1 MDLFQLTYFIE
12 VAHKKS
18 FTKASK
24 ALHISQPSISKGI
37 KALEDHWNVR
47 LFDRKGKNIE
57 LTEMGAYLLP
67 KIEELMKNFT
77 RINEEIESP
86 QLLNAGKLTIGV
98 PPMIASSFISPFIS
112 HFIKA
117 YPNIQLELAEVGS
130 QDIVSAIDEGL
141 IQAGFV
147 ALPITT
153 EMPYD
158 FFIFKQEPLEV
169 VLWPGHPLAQ
179 RTALTLE
186 EIKEEPLVYYAKS
199 FTLHTYIRAFYQEI
213 MAHPKTVCES
223 SNWDLMVAMV
233 HSHLGIAL
241 LPKSICAR
249 IPAEKAVHIPLIEP
263 TIHWTLAMI
272 WKSKG
277 FLSHPARTW
286 VQSFKNYFKDTQTSS
301 RV

>member
-98 PPMIASSFISPFIS
+98 PPMIASSFMSFIIQR
-112 HFIKA
+112 FA
-117 YPNIQLELAEVGS
+117 LVNID
-130 QDIVSAIDEGL
+130 DI
-141 IQAGFV
+141 
-147 ALPITT
+147 
-153 EMPYD
+153 Y
-158 FFIFKQEPLEV
+158 K
-169 VLWPGHPLAQ
+169 
-179 RTALTLE
+179 
-186 EIKEEPLVYYAKS
+186 K
-199 FTLHTYIRAFYQEI
+199 
-213 MAHPKTVCES
+213 
-223 SNWDLMVAMV
+223 
-233 HSHLGIAL
+233 
-241 LPKSICAR
+241 
-249 IPAEKAVHIPLIEP
+249 
-263 TIHWTLAMI
+263 
-272 WKSKG
+272 
-277 FLSHPARTW
+277 
-286 VQSFKNYFKDTQTSS
+286 
-301 RV
+301 